1 MILSRAVSGLF
12 PIVSSAHFSFGH
24 RVSLHVLR
32 DHSLREDIVLRL
44 TESGAHSGV
53 RRFLKEHF
61 LSDESVLHVLFKL
74 RRALV
79 ALSDGALNQVLLL
92 GSRDLVAVHGNVRD
106 SGERRGAREDDAGEN
121 GGGGFHLHWNDS
133 KKNRWFGQRVGAV
146 FRDVETHRE
155 REGEREAKEAEK
167 LEIHPGFRGER
178 VSNREVDK
186 PDHDEEPDPALLEV
200 FPDVGGKGD
209 LSADQLMNEVLSG
222 HAAVDQ
228 DRGKDPVEDRRLPL
242 DEKRIVEPDREAAED
257 RNDRERQ
264 PQHDFHLLAAQQHK
278 GDLQD

>member
-1 MILSRAVSGLF
+1 MRYKGFYVKIT
-12 PIVSSAHFSFGH
+12 PDTD
-24 RVSLHVLR
+24 LH
-32 DHSLREDIVLRL
+32 RED
-44 TESGAHSGV
+44 
-53 RRFLKEHF
+53 K
-61 LSDESVLHVLFKL
+61 
-74 RRALV
+74 
-79 ALSDGALNQVLLL
+79 DGN
-92 GSRDLVAVHGNVRD
+92 DICC
-106 SGERRGAREDDAGEN
+106 N
-121 GGGGFHLHWNDS
+121 GFTIE
-133 KKNRWFGQRVGAV
+133 V
-146 FRDVETHRE
+146 FAD
-155 REGEREAKEAEK
+155 EAEK